1 MNRTM
6 NIRHFLAIS
15 AIALGLASGAASAQ
29 GPSRQE
35 EPARQERPHQ
45 APKTEKNPRAEQGKK
60 KNSSARPAA
69 RPEAHAHQGRGAG
82 PDQRIRKG
90 DRLPPAYRGKQYVV
104 DNWRAHKLSPPPKG
118 HHWVQTGGDYVLVK
132 VSSGIVIQLSL
143 GH

>member
-15 AIALGLASGAASAQ
+15 AIALGLASGTASAQ
-29 GPSRQE
+29 GPGHRD
-35 EPARQERPHQ
+35 EPPHQERPHQ
-45 APKTEKNPRAEQGKK
+45 AAKKATPHAEQGKK

-104 DNWRAHKLSPPPKG
+104 DNWRAHKLSPPPRG

-132 VSSGIVIQLSL
+132 VSSGTVIQLSL